1 MKYFL
6 SRGTPIPLSIFSQ
19 LVMLVPY
26 SFLCASQQL
35 WESKDLLLPHLG
47 HSSGIFELLRPLR
60 AKKSDQVS
68 WESRRHQNTG
78 GELQLF

>member
-6 SRGTPIPLSIFSQ
+6 SQDTIPLIIFSQ
-19 LVMLVPY
+19 LVMWVPY
-26 SFLCASQQL
+26 SVLCP
-35 WESKDLLLPHLG
+35 ESTDLLLPHLG
-47 HSSGIFELLRPLR
+47 HSSGIFGLLRPLR
-60 AKKSDQVS
+60 AKKSNQVS